1 MSGNETDAPVLMDT
15 SPIDKKLPDIPMS
28 EAEPTRDL
36 ANPLTNAALHEL
48 DKKRSLFKQ
57 KVKGPSELA
66 GLKAEILTGKT
77 QVLFQPQKNVLFT
90 PQPRYESVMWTDLVV

>member
-1 MSGNETDAPVLMDT
+1 
-15 SPIDKKLPDIPMS
+15 MS

-48 DKKRSLFKQ
+48 DKKMSLFKQ
-57 KVKGPSELA
+57 KVKGSSELA

-77 QVLFQPQKNVLFT
+77 HAQKNVLFT
-90 PQPRYESVMWTDLVV
+90 PKTRYESLKWTDLVV